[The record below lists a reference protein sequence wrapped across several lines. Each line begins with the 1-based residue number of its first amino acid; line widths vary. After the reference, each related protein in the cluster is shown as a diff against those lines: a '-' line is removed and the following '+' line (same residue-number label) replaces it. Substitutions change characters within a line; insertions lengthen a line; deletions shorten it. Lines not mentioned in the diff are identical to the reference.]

1 MYYSTIIFIQNK
13 FLIFIKLFFI
23 QILFSWRRDIV
34 YRWGIIQRWE
44 IHSAKIILSV
54 MCGYS
59 PPAFVLSRF
68 SRVRLCVTLG
78 AVAHQAPWDSPRKN
92 TGVGCQAL
100 LQGIFPTQEMNPC
113 FLHLLHWQAGSLP
126 LAPNLGSPLDIA
138 LKLATSDSPAATFM
152 RSLP

>member
-1 MYYSTIIFIQNK
+1 MGGVCVCAQS
-13 FLIFIKLFFI
+13 
-23 QILFSWRRDIV
+23 
-34 YRWGIIQRWE
+34 
-44 IHSAKIILSV
+44 
-54 MCGYS
+54 
-59 PPAFVLSRF
+59 LSRVQF
-68 SRVRLCVTLG
+68 FATLWT
-78 AVAHQAPWDSPRKN
+78 VAHQAPWDSPRKN